1 MSEGFEKSLN
11 ILLIKN
17 ILSGISVLDNDMNF
31 NNRPSPSKHCDFVNF
46 IAGTQ
51 DDIMED
57 KSVVTKVKVINENIS
72 STNSLSNL
80 SNLLDN
86 NWPSSSSPESV
97 YNYNYN
103 DIYQTEEELDDF
115 LDEQRE
121 SQLEMI
127 FMKNKSFVENKI
139 SENEIKVTS
148 NPTANIVK
156 NTSFIT
162 KCKTKRPMVSY
173 DFSCKTLNPSFKH
186 VELLTPVKEKKWFED
201 YKMEL
206 QFLQENFSEVLPE
219 ILYDVVR
226 KRVTDP
232 VHYIVYHLIKYK
244 VDKLSNVQCT
254 NICIKDNIL

>member
-1 MSEGFEKSLN
+1 M
-11 ILLIKN
+11 
-17 ILSGISVLDNDMNF
+17 
-31 NNRPSPSKHCDFVNF
+31 
-46 IAGTQ
+46 
-51 DDIMED
+51 
-57 KSVVTKVKVINENIS
+57 
-72 STNSLSNL
+72 
-80 SNLLDN
+80 
-86 NWPSSSSPESV
+86 
-97 YNYNYN
+97 
-103 DIYQTEEELDDF
+103 
-115 LDEQRE
+115 
-121 SQLEMI
+121 
-127 FMKNKSFVENKI
+127 
-139 SENEIKVTS
+139 TS

-186 VELLTPVKEKKWFED
+186 VGWNSDTNCVRRSLNFYFFFIELLTPVKEKKWFED

-244 VDKLSNVQCT
+244 VDKLSNVQMY
-254 NICIKDNIL
+254 KHLY